1 MSDMAD
7 IPAFFEE
14 MLSDQYGSDDV
25 ARIAEGC
32 KVARPVTLRANTLL
46 STRDEV
52 AHQLDEAGFSW
63 NSVDWYDDAFIV
75 NGVRERDLWDMPL
88 YQEGKVYL
96 QSLSSML
103 PPLVLDAHAGEDV
116 CDMCAAPG
124 GKTTQIAALSGNKAL
139 VTACEMSAPR
149 AEKLQYNLAKLGA
162 ANVVVMKTDAR
173 RMDDFFSF
181 DRILLDAPC
190 SGSGTLRA
198 DNPKALKRFTP
209 ALVDKSMKSQR
220 ALFAKALAM
229 LKKGGTMVYSTCSV
243 LSCENEEIVLQ
254 GLRQVRKR
262 GTYEVEPID
271 LPGSQDI
278 PLLPTSLEGA
288 LCVCP
293 TDLYEGFFVVKIKRK
308 A

>member
-14 MLSDQYGSDDV
+14 MLSDQYGSDDA

-32 KVARPVTLRANTLL
+32 NVARPVTLRANALL

-52 AHQLDEAGFSW
+52 AHKLDEAGFAW
-63 NSVDWYDDAFIV
+63 NGVGWYDDAFIV
-75 NGVRERDLWDMPL
+75 SGVRERDLWDMPL

-103 PPLVLDAHAGEDV
+103 PPLVLDARAGEDV

-139 VTACEMSAPR
+139 ITACEMSVPR

-181 DRILLDAPC
+181 DRILVDAPC

-209 ALVDKSMKSQR
+209 ALVEKSKKSQR
-220 ALFAKALAM
+220 ALFTKALAM
-229 LKKGGTMVYSTCSV
+229 LKKGGTMVYSTCSI
-243 LSCENEEIVLQ
+243 LSGENEEVVLQ
-254 GLRQVRKR
+254 GLRQARKR